1 MDNLY
6 IYFIVALFPIS
17 ALMLMIQV
25 NPYQALVIRGILGAI
40 AVLSYIILGAADV
53 ALTEGLMGTLL
64 GVALYIIAV
73 RSSFVMRLGILENK
87 ATENNSD
94 FQIIINQLKGAI
106 NQVHLRLELV
116 PYAHEESLENALNK
130 KEIHGYIINNSKE
143 HYNSDNF
150 YILNLRIK
158 RLFSLIKSEVINSQ
172 LKINYQVANSSID
185 DLKPLE
191 IINK

>member
-6 IYFIVALFPIS
+6 IYFIVALLPIS

-53 ALTEGLMGTLL
+53 ALTEALMGTLL

-73 RSSFVMRLGILENK
+73 RSSFVMRLGILENEDK
-87 ATENNSD
+87 TGDNSD
-94 FQIIINQLKGAI
+94 FQTIVKQLKEAI
-106 NQVHLRLELV
+106 NQVNLRLELV
-116 PYAHEESLENALNK
+116 PHAHQESLEYALNN
-130 KEIHGYIINNSKE
+130 KEIHGYLLTNNIGDT
-143 HYNSDNF
+143 YL
-150 YILNLRIK
+150 LNIRIK
-158 RLFSLIKSEVINSQ
+158 RLFNIIKDETLNNSLV
-172 LKINYQVANSSID
+172 INYQPLNNSLNDAKAI
-185 DLKPLE
+185 E